1 MSPGGEFT
9 VGEKFAIHGLVSEM
23 ELFLHGS
30 GEVGCYFVWE
40 LRVLN
45 QR

>member
-1 MSPGGEFT
+1 MSPDEDFI

-30 GEVGCYFVWE
+30 GEAGC
-40 LRVLN
+40 
-45 QR
+45 